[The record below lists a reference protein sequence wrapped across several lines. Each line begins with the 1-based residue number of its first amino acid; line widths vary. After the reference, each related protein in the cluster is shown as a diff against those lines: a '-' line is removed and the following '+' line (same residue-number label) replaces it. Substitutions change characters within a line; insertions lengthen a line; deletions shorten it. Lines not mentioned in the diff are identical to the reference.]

1 MFTEEQG
8 KLLLDIARKN
18 IVSHLESGKG
28 LNIDTDNT
36 IDLKNNSWLNE
47 NGAVFVTLSLSKKL
61 KGCIGSL
68 IAYRTLI
75 DDVLEH
81 SFNASFR
88 DVRFSSV
95 TKDDMKDIEIEISVL
110 SEKKELNYSDYDDL
124 KTKVKPLIDG
134 VYLTYGP
141 YSSTFLPQV
150 WEQLPDFDIFMN
162 HLCNKAGLSL
172 DIFKDTNKLPIIEI
186 YNVQKFE
193 EIIK

>member
-1 MFTEEQG
+1 MLSKEQG
-8 KLLLDIARKN
+8 KMLLDIARKN
-18 IVSHLESGKG
+18 IISHLESDKG
-28 LNIDTDNT
+28 LIIDNDNT

-47 NGAVFVTLSLSKKL
+47 NGAVFVTLNLSKNL

-68 IAYRTLI
+68 VAYRSLI

-88 DVRFSSV
+88 DTRFSSV
-95 TKDDMKDIEIEISVL
+95 TKDDMKNIVVEISVL
-110 SEKKELNYSDYDDL
+110 SEKKELLYSDYNDL

-150 WEQLPDFDIFMN
+150 WEQLPDIDKFMN

-172 DIFKDTNKLPIIEI
+172 DIFRDKEKLPTIEI

-193 EIIK
+193 E